1 MNWYW
6 IVLLIFAYVF
16 IGTCVFSVLCRD
28 AKNKDM
34 EPFFAFASIFWPLII
49 VSIPFALISLAAD
62 KLVSKF
68 YKRKEESK

>member
-1 MNWYW
+1 MSWYW
-6 IVLLIFAYVF
+6 IVLLILAYVF
-16 IGTCVFSVLCRD
+16 IGACVFSALCRD

-34 EPFFAFASIFWPLII
+34 EPFFVASIFWPLI
-49 VSIPFALISLAAD
+49 VVTIPFALISLAAN